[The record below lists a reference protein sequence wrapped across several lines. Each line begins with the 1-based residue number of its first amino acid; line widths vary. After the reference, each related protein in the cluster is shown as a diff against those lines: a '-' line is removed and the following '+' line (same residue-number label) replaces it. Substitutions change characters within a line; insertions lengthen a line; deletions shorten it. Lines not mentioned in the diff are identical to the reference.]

1 MKDERTKFEA
11 WWNSTTYST
20 IEGHMRVI
28 VESYAFEAWQARAAL
43 ASQQKPVPAGLE
55 PVAWMYDDGLY
66 HPLLKPILSN
76 TRKDSL
82 AGWTETPLFAA
93 PVITEQA
100 MVRLIEVRKGLV

>member
-1 MKDERTKFEA
+1 
-11 WWNSTTYST
+11 
-20 IEGHMRVI
+20 
-28 VESYAFEAWQARAAL
+28 
-43 ASQQKPVPAGLE
+43 
-55 PVAWMYDDGLY
+55 MYDDGLY